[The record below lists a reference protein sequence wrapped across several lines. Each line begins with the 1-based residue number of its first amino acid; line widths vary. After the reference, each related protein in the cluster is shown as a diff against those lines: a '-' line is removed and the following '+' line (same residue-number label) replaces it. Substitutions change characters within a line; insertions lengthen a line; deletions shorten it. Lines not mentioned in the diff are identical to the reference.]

1 MPNSNNQNNETSK
14 TSEGTNHLFYQ
25 FEHGERLKAEQEE
38 KERQKA
44 IFAKKMVKFG
54 ANGESQPIS
63 DSEVNQKAKM
73 FVDIANMDPE
83 KERMELERKID
94 FERKMKGFEQG
105 SGTPVNNENQTESS
119 EVSKK
124 TILFTGGND
133 DQLKRGKEDEEKDI
147 EKRKREFKEKSN
159 LFDTSK

>member
-1 MPNSNNQNNETSK
+1 MSNSNNQNNENSK
-14 TSEGTNHLFYQ
+14 ATEGTNSLFYQ

-44 IFAKKMVKFG
+44 IFAKKMAKFG
-54 ANGESQPIS
+54 ENEEYQHKS

-83 KERMELERKID
+83 KEKMELERKIE
-94 FERKMKGFEQG
+94 FERKMKGFQQD
-105 SGTPVNNENQTESS
+105 SGTLLNNENQTESS
-119 EVSKK
+119 EVLKK
-124 TILFTGGND
+124 TKIFTGGID
-133 DQLKRGKEDEEKDI
+133 DQSKGDKEDEEKDI
-147 EKRKREFKEKSN
+147 EKRKQEFKEKSN